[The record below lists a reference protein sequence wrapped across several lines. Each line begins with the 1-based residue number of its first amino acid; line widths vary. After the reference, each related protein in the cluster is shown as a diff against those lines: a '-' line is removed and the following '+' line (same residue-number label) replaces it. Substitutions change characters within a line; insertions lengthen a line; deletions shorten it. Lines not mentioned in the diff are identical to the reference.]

1 MTMNDR
7 NQQDILSL
15 SFSQKEKLS
24 RNRKKSGFN
33 VYQSWFYSDWQTS
46 TLEQRQN
53 LLFQYRIHD
62 PSQYNDDD
70 SVISDPVIES
80 THILQACAKHWS
92 SLTGEI
98 KEAWK
103 LRTLQVNSLPVLGAY
118 TSTPSMITDTDIQKS
133 LTIEHDRISAIL
145 RNSLKCYQTFM
156 KSKVRQFGRERVVS
170 TNTGQVFRSFNC
182 SHLFLISIFGS
193 NFSKFHQYEVT
204 HRTKATTIV
213 YLNGLDRI
221 QELFE
226 VNGLQMLQHDED
238 DSGLKVVAGPKV
250 IVRVDGREGIGI
262 VRSENRN
269 NCLNILLEDGRVY
282 DDVKRPLFDNEVMEW
297 DYSQD
302 NDDNNQ
308 LVITEYHPLR
318 LKIQHNN
325 GMLSILFNRFKL
337 SLDNNNILL

>member
-1 MTMNDR
+1 
-7 NQQDILSL
+7 
-15 SFSQKEKLS
+15 
-24 RNRKKSGFN
+24 
-33 VYQSWFYSDWQTS
+33 
-46 TLEQRQN
+46 
-53 LLFQYRIHD
+53 
-62 PSQYNDDD
+62 
-70 SVISDPVIES
+70 
-80 THILQACAKHWS
+80 
-92 SLTGEI
+92 
-98 KEAWK
+98 
-103 LRTLQVNSLPVLGAY
+103 
-118 TSTPSMITDTDIQKS
+118 
-133 LTIEHDRISAIL
+133 
-145 RNSLKCYQTFM
+145 
-156 KSKVRQFGRERVVS
+156 
-170 TNTGQVFRSFNC
+170 
-182 SHLFLISIFGS
+182 
-193 NFSKFHQYEVT
+193 
-204 HRTKATTIV
+204 
-213 YLNGLDRI
+213 
-221 QELFE
+221 

-262 VRSENRN
+262 VRSENGN